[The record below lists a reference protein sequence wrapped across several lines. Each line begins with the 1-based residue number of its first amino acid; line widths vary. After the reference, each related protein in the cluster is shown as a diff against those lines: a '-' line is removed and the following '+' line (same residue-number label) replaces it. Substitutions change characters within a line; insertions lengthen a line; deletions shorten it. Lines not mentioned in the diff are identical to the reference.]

1 MAKKPEEDFLAVEN
15 TDAADSQSDLKE
27 ALDNMGIPAS
37 EQSTA
42 PPRPN
47 ERRRWKR
54 FGVHGAYVI
63 VAKASLLKMGKPT
76 YVKLG
81 PIKNIG
87 MKGLAMHYVEKN
99 EKLLRRARSLS
110 IAFPG
115 DGIIVDRIPFKIVND
130 FEVARLPGM
139 KNNIDNVRHLCVFFE
154 RLLPMQ
160 KVQLE
165 HFINQYGEDL
175 SGLG

>member
-1 MAKKPEEDFLAVEN
+1 MEKKAEGDPLAEA
-15 TDAADSQSDLKE
+15 TDTDTSPSGSTDL
-27 ALDNMGIPAS
+27 LINMGIPVS
-37 EQSTA
+37 D
-42 PPRPN
+42 PPPAERPPH

-54 FGVHGAYVI
+54 FGVHGAFVM
-63 VAKASLLKMGKPT
+63 VPKPSLMRLGKPVF
-76 YVKLG
+76 VKLG

-99 EKLLRRARSLS
+99 EKLLRRATSLS

-115 DGIIVDRIPFKIVND
+115 DGIIVDRIPFTVVND
-130 FEVARLPGM
+130 FEVTRLPGVS
-139 KNNIDNVRHLCVFFE
+139 KTSENVRHLCVYFQ

-165 HFINQYGEDL
+165 HFINEYGADI
-175 SGLG
+175 

>member
-1 MAKKPEEDFLAVEN
+1 M
-15 TDAADSQSDLKE
+15 
-27 ALDNMGIPAS
+27 
-37 EQSTA
+37 
-42 PPRPN
+42 
-47 ERRRWKR
+47 
-54 FGVHGAYVI
+54 HGAYVI
-63 VAKASLLKMGKPT
+63 VAKTSLLRLGKPV

-99 EKLLRRARSLS
+99 EKLLRHAKTLS
-110 IAFPG
+110 VAFPG
-115 DGIIVDRIPFKIVND
+115 DRIIVDRIPFSIVKD
-130 FEVARLPGM
+130 FEIGQMPGVS
-139 KNNIDNVRHLCVFFE
+139 KSADNVRHLCVFFQ

-175 SGLG
+175 SRLG